1 MRRHY
6 ILKIVQTAMMTAIL
20 AVLAQIAIPTPW
32 NVPFT
37 LQTFGVALCAYFLG
51 PWYGTA
57 SILVYIALGAVGAPV
72 FSGLKGSVG
81 ALVGMT
87 GGYIFGFILMVLLC
101 GLVWKTKNIPAI
113 ILSSAAGL
121 LLCHLLGAIWFS
133 IVGDLVRAFRRLPSV
148 PSQRRRFRCRRL
160 FSCQKTPKAYP
171 RLKCCRDKIILTQ
184 RPTRRIM
191 LLIMFRIPF

>member
-121 LLCHLLGAIWFS
+121 LL
-133 IVGDLVRAFRRLPSV
+133 
-148 PSQRRRFRCRRL
+148 
-160 FSCQKTPKAYP
+160 
-171 RLKCCRDKIILTQ
+171 
-184 RPTRRIM
+184 
-191 LLIMFRIPF
+191 

>member
-57 SILVYIALGAVGAPV
+57 SILVYIALGAAGAPV
-72 FSGLKGSVG
+72 FSGLKGAVG

-101 GLVWKTKNIPAI
+101 GLVWKTKNIPA
-113 ILSSAAGL
+113 LVFASAAGL

-133 IVGDLVRAFRRLPSV
+133 IVGDTTIWYALSVASLPYLLKDVVSIV
-148 PSQRRRFRCRRL
+148 G
-160 FSCQKTPKAYP
+160 AYFLAKKL
-171 RLKCCRDKIILTQ
+171 RKHIHD
-184 RPTRRIM
+184 
-191 LLIMFRIPF
+191 